1 MRQETVKVFSEH
13 GLSIT
18 IFINLKKVNFLDIT
32 MDLENEIYKPYRKP
46 GDRPRYVH
54 TQSNHPPQILKNIP
68 AGIEKRLVMNSCN
81 EEVFLEAVTDY
92 QNELERCG
100 YSYKMAYNPPAQP
113 PATTARRRGGRRVT
127 WFNPPYSLDV
137 ATNMAREFFR
147 IGRQTLPTWSSPPQH
162 LQQI

>member
-1 MRQETVKVFSEH
+1 MRQEIVKVFSEH
-13 GLSIT
+13 GLGIT

-54 TQSNHPPQILKNIP
+54 SQSNHPPQILKNIP

-92 QNELERCG
+92 QDELERCG

-113 PATTARRRGGRRVT
+113 PATTGRRRGGRRVT
-127 WFNPPYSLDV
+127 WFNPP
-137 ATNMAREFFR
+137 
-147 IGRQTLPTWSSPPQH
+147 PTA
-162 LQQI
+162 